1 MTRALIIEPGAEA
14 DIEDG
19 YGWYEER
26 QSGLGRR
33 FIEELDSTFLRV
45 VENPGSYQEA
55 VPAIRRAVTHT
66 FPYLVFFTF
75 NAQAA
80 QIVEGGDT
88 RRKRRDGDGR
98 HDAVREV
105 RGA

>member
-26 QSGLGRR
+26 QAGLGRR

-75 NAQAA
+75 NAQAVHVLAVVPAA
-80 QIVEGGDT
+80 QDPQYIVS
-88 RRKRRDGDGR
+88 KL
-98 HDAVREV
+98 VR
-105 RGA
+105 